1 MLDAIETYLALRR
14 ATGFALSSAE
24 YLLKS
29 FAAFAAERGQT
40 RVETQTAIDWAGLGP
55 SVAQRDA
62 RLRAVC
68 RFVRH
73 VRVEDVGHELPP
85 ANHFGARKRR
95 RTPHIYTTDEIGHL
109 VEAALRLRPMG
120 GLRPITYATLIAL
133 LAATGLRISEALKLT
148 IADVTPEGL
157 QIRETKFRKTRL
169 VPLHDTA
176 ATGVQRYLVRRGP
189 GSDDDPV
196 FIDKHGRP
204 MRYIAVKETFDRLVG
219 KAGIKSRPGRP
230 AGGGQA
236 SRPRLHDLRHTFA
249 VRALQGSPTG
259 HGRCG
264 AHMAALATYMGH
276 VNIYAT
282 YWYLEATP
290 DLLRDV
296 ATAGEAFMSEGRSA

>member
-1 MLDAIETYLALRR
+1 MLNAIETYLALRR
-14 ATGFALSSAE
+14 ATGFAMSSAE
-24 YLLKS
+24 YLLRS
-29 FAAFAAERGQT
+29 FAAFAAKHGQSH
-40 RVETQTAIDWAGLGP
+40 VQVQTAIDWAALGP

-95 RTPHIYTTDEIGHL
+95 RPPHIYTPDEIGRL

-120 GLRPITYATLIAL
+120 GLRPHTYATLIAL
-133 LAATGLRISEALKLT
+133 LTATGLRISEALKLT
-148 IADVTPEGL
+148 IADVTSDGL
-157 QIRETKFRKTRL
+157 LIRETKFRKTRL

-176 ATGVQRYLVRRGP
+176 AAGLKRYLARRGP

-196 FIDKHGRP
+196 FVDKRGRSL
-204 MRYIAVKETFDRLVG
+204 RYIAVKETFDGLVG
-219 KAGIKSRPGRP
+219 KAGIRSRSGR
-230 AGGGQA
+230 
-236 SRPRLHDLRHTFA
+236 RPRLHDLRHTFA
-249 VRALQGSPTG
+249 VRALEGSPSG
-259 HGRCG
+259 RSRCG
-264 AHMAALATYMGH
+264 AHMVALATYMGH

-282 YWYLEATP
+282 YWYLEATA

-296 ATAGEAFMSEGRSA
+296 AVAGEAFMSKGRSA